1 MISISNNKNF
11 ALCVLVLT
19 AAVLLYYSLWVLGLP
34 FVNEQYLP
42 SVERLFPAIHLAFVI
57 PMGLGCFVSLLLFS
71 RAFYLVSQDRRE
83 EQERLKQ
90 N

>member
-1 MISISNNKNF
+1 MLSIQNNQHY
-11 ALCVLVLT
+11 ALCILSVA
-19 AAVLLYYSLWVLGLP
+19 AAVILYYSIWVLGLP

-71 RAFYLVSQDRRE
+71 RAFFLVSQDRSE
-83 EQERLKQ
+83 EYER
-90 N
+90 